1 MEIILHNTL
10 QHIVEFALEHKIALA
25 ALIGGIFPSF
35 IWMLFW
41 LREDEC
47 DELPDPKNNRT
58 LLCRPEPKSLL
69 LITFIL
75 GGLMVPIAFVLQR
88 GFVMLTG
95 ATGILLLGVWATIE
109 ETLKYGIYRWI
120 DAQSKYIDE
129 PADPLVY
136 LSITA
141 LGFSAF
147 ENTIFLYHS
156 LTSQTI
162 TEAII
167 GQNMRIIGASLLHV
181 LASGVIGLFLGYAFF
196 QPKSIQRIVAII
208 GLIFASLLHTLF
220 NYFIISNSGAY
231 TLHVFAVVWL
241 FGAIFLALIERL
253 RYLTSAAQNNQIS
266 Q

>member
-1 MEIILHNTL
+1 MEITLHNILQSIIEFAILHK
-10 QHIVEFALEHKIALA
+10 VALA
-25 ALIGGIFPSF
+25 ALFGGVFPSL

-47 DELPDPKNNRT
+47 DELPDPNNNKT
-58 LLCRPEPKSLL
+58 LLCNPEPKSLL
-69 LITFIL
+69 LITFVL
-75 GGLMVPIAFVLQR
+75 GGLMVPLAFVLQR
-88 GFVMLTG
+88 GFLMITG
-95 ATGILLLGVWATIE
+95 ASGIVLLGVWASIE
-109 ETLKYGIYRWI
+109 EMLKYGIYRWI
-120 DAQSKYIDE
+120 DAQSEYIDE

-181 LASGVIGLFLGYAFF
+181 LASGIIGLFLGYAFF
-196 QPKSIQRIVAII
+196 QSKTIQRFVAII
-208 GLIFASLLHTLF
+208 GLVFASLLHTMF

-241 FGAIFLALIERL
+241 FGAVFLALIERL